1 MVATS
6 DSGRAPGSLAGA
18 RTFSC
23 SDCGYAI
30 TLLEGDDVPDC
41 PSCGGNGFEPASIFS
56 QETTHMARA
65 GITEAPLWLDG
76 VRESVAGKG
85 PHVAW
90 ESDDSV
96 EVAPL
101 DEGFTRV
108 GRSIQADIH
117 LAGPTVSRRHA
128 LLHREGDC
136 ITVVD
141 DHSLNG
147 VFVDGEQVDWR
158 QLEDGSQIELGG
170 FQLHFISA

>member
-1 MVATS
+1 MVAAS

-41 PSCGGNGFEPASIFS
+41 PSCGGNDFEPASIFS

-65 GITEAPLWLDG
+65 GVTEAPLWLAGGRLWVGG
-76 VRESVAGKG
+76 VRESVVGKG

-90 ESDDSV
+90 ESDDGV

-117 LAGPTVSRRHA
+117 
-128 LLHREGDC
+128 
-136 ITVVD
+136 
-141 DHSLNG
+141 
-147 VFVDGEQVDWR
+147 
-158 QLEDGSQIELGG
+158 
-170 FQLHFISA
+170 